1 MSNTTLHFA
10 RTYGNHWYIKCSNK
24 IFYMP
29 ELFLAIVKDTLLVK
43 KWCQENDIVYSN
55 LRQRLTQKSKVW
67 FAGETK
73 LHNPKSQTLAREI
86 QKCLDICVINDKVEV
101 LLNNAEVLPPEIENE
116 YENIYHLYTLLFNL
130 QTSKIKVPEV
140 TNSSLA
146 IAQKKLEI
154 AKLQLELLQAQPE

>member
-1 MSNTTLHFA
+1 MASTIETETFV
-10 RTYGNHWYIKCSNK
+10 
-24 IFYMP
+24 
-29 ELFLAIVKDTLLVK
+29 FLAIVKDTLLVK
-43 KWCQENDIVYSN
+43 KWCQENDIVYSR

-73 LHNPKSQTLAREI
+73 LHNPKSQTLAREM

>member
-1 MSNTTLHFA
+1 M
-10 RTYGNHWYIKCSNK
+10 
-24 IFYMP
+24 
-29 ELFLAIVKDTLLVK
+29 
-43 KWCQENDIVYSN
+43 
-55 LRQRLTQKSKVW
+55 
-67 FAGETK
+67 
-73 LHNPKSQTLAREI
+73 